1 MKIDEIWEFDNGI
14 AYDLCRIVR
23 EEPVTAIH
31 AQAGHSV
38 KSAYLIRADSEG
50 WTKVGE
56 ATKPLTFT
64 PKIPNVKTSTK

>member
-31 AQAGHSV
+31 SGTGQSV
-38 KSAYLIRADSEG
+38 KGAYLIRADAEG
-50 WTKVGE
+50 WTKVGQ
-56 ATKPLTFT
+56 ATRSLSFQ
-64 PKIPNVKTSTK
+64 PKLPNVKIKTK

>member
-23 EEPVTAIH
+23 AEPPIAIH
-31 AQAGHSV
+31 ASRGLSV
-38 KSAYLIRADSEG
+38 KGAYLINSDAPG

-56 ATKPLTFT
+56 AKKPLTFT
-64 PKIPNVKTSTK
+64 PKIPNVKT

>member
-23 EEPVTAIH
+23 EEPPTAIH
-31 AQAGHSV
+31 ALMGHSV
-38 KSAYLIRADSEG
+38 KGAYLLREDAEG
-50 WTKVGE
+50 WTKVGS

-64 PKIPNVKTSTK
+64 PKIPNAKTQTK